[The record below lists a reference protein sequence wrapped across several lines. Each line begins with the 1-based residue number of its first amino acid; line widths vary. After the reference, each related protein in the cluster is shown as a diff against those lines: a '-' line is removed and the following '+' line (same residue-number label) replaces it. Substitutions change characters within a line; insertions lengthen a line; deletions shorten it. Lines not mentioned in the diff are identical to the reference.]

1 MKSPRL
7 LQAMTVLIAL
17 FLPLW
22 IASCA
27 SAPPQP
33 VKVCPPQTLLQERS
47 TPPWDGKTWGDLARW
62 TEDLMSTN
70 DEQNADK
77 AAASKFCQPREAK
90 P

>member
-1 MKSPRL
+1 MKSHKPWRATAA
-7 LQAMTVLIAL
+7 QIAL

-22 IASCA
+22 ITSCA

-62 TEDLMSTN
+62 TEDLMATN

-77 AAASKFCQPREAK
+77 AAARSFCQPREVK